1 MKPHKSYN
9 NDYYEPESRGR
20 HYKTYNDFSTQ
31 KYQPSTS
38 SKPFYPKDINSYA
51 EGKRYSGK
59 FRGQYGTNKSLGVN
73 PEDLFNFTLSP
84 FDEKMS
90 ALPSPNIVIATPGSA
105 NASATS

>member
-1 MKPHKSYN
+1 VKQFKSYN
-9 NDYYEPESRGR
+9 SGHYESNTRGG
-20 HYKTYNDFSTQ
+20 HFKTYNDHSS
-31 KYQPSTS
+31 YNYAPSTS
-38 SKPFYPKDINSYA
+38 SKPFYPKEKNAYGD
-51 EGKRYSGK
+51 GKRTSGK
-59 FRGQYGTNKSLGVN
+59 YESQYGMNKSLGLN

>member
-1 MKPHKSYN
+1 VKPKKTYN
-9 NDYYEPESRGR
+9 NGFYEYESRNR
-20 HYKTYNDFSTQ
+20 HNKTYNDFSTHNF
-31 KYQPSTS
+31 QPSTS
-38 SKPFYPKDINSYA
+38 SKPFYPKDNNSHA
-51 EGKRYSGK
+51 EGRRSSAR
-59 FRGQYGTNKSLGVN
+59 FVSQYGTNKSLGVN